1 MFKPSERWCWHYCPD
16 KDRLLLDISAQ
27 AQFCSP
33 FRAAQLLQQ
42 PCHQAL
48 SMAEAEAFWAIDDS
62 LAQLGLPAE
71 LQLEL
76 SLTALSAAYLQLQAH
91 KSWYFQQGA
100 LCNAKQYDIVTL
112 RGLST
117 QYAIVLSA
125 ELDAVTCLLL
135 DDMTTLAGKVLPRL
149 QVVRVLRNRI
159 NPLDI
164 TVPYRHT
171 A

>member
-33 FRAAQLLQQ
+33 FNAAQLAQR
-42 PCHQAL
+42 PAHQAL

-71 LQLEL
+71 RQLEL
-76 SLTALSAAYLQLQAH
+76 SLTALAASYLQLQAH

-100 LCNAKQYDIVTL
+100 PCTAKQYDVVTL

-117 QYAIVLSA
+117 QYALILSA
-125 ELDAVTCLLL
+125 ETDAVTCLLL
-135 DDMTTLAGKVLPRL
+135 NEMTTLSGKVLPRL
-149 QVVRVLRNRI
+149 QVIRVLRNRV
-159 NPLDI
+159 NTLDI
-164 TVPYRHT
+164 TVPYRYT